1 MNARKDKLV
10 ELFGR
15 YIDLDLHLYVG
26 HEIQCDVFDKMKEVA
41 REAYDIVAPR
51 VDAVV
56 DYFDLLPCGE
66 WKKSV
71 EFAALNRYCIVRQSF
86 REIGREV
93 PKCRPTLLN
102 NHCMGFEYTKGE
114 DDGYPDLG
122 WFSIPR
128 DILMADT
135 DDEAKKIVLGKAC
148 VVVATKTFELDCLLH
163 KETEVKDK
171 LDNLNMLIGGKVEA

>member
-1 MNARKDKLV
+1 MSARKDKLV
-10 ELFGR
+10 ELFDR

-26 HEIQCDVFDKMKEVA
+26 HELQCDVFDKMKEVA
-41 REAYDIVAPR
+41 REACNIVAPR
-51 VDAVV
+51 VDAVI
-56 DYFDLLPCGE
+56 DYFNSLPCGE

-86 REIGREV
+86 REIGSEV
-93 PKCRPTLLN
+93 PKYRPTLLN
-102 NHCMGFEYTKGE
+102 NYNMGFEYTKGE
-114 DDGYPDLG
+114 DDEYPDLG

-128 DILMADT
+128 DILMVDT

-148 VVVATKTFELDCLLH
+148 VAVGVKTFELDCLLH

-171 LDNLNMLIGGKVEA
+171 LDNMYQLLGGKVEA

>member
-1 MNARKDKLV
+1 MSARKDKLV
-10 ELFGR
+10 ELFDR
-15 YIDLDLHLYVG
+15 YVDLNLHLYVG
-26 HEIQCDVFDKMKEVA
+26 HEIQCDVFDEMKEVA

-56 DYFDLLPCGE
+56 DYFDSLPYGE

-71 EFAALNRYCIVRQSF
+71 EFVALNRYCLVRQSF

-93 PKCRPTLLN
+93 PKYRPMQLN
-102 NHCMGFEYTKGE
+102 NHDMGFEYTKGE
-114 DDGYPDLG
+114 DDEYPDLG

-135 DDEAKKIVLGKAC
+135 DDEAKKIVLGNAC
-148 VVVATKTFELDCLLH
+148 LEVGVKTFELDCLLH

-171 LDNLNMLIGGKVEA
+171 LNNMYMLIGGKVEA